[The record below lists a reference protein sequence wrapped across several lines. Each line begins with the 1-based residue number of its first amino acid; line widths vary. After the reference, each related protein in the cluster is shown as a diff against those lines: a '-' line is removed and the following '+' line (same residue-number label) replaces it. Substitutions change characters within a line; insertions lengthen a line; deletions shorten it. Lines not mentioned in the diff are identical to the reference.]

1 MKRCMPLACARLKSI
16 ELRAVILHRALRDA
30 YWESAMKRMF
40 NVEGISQTA
49 EQVADMLKEAID
61 DAKPHLRY
69 QTSDYV
75 RSEAAKKLVDP
86 TGDAQV
92 EEALEM
98 LKSA

>member
-1 MKRCMPLACARLKSI
+1 MPLACACLKSV
-16 ELRAVILHRALRDA
+16 ELRALTLHRALRDA

-49 EQVADMLKEAID
+49 EQVADVLKEAID